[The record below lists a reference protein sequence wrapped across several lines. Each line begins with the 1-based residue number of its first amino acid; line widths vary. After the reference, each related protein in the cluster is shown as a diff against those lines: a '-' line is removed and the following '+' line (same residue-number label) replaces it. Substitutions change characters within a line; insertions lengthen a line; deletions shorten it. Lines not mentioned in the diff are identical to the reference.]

1 MKKALSLIMAALM
14 VVAMFA
20 GCGSSGGSE
29 STQTKTTEANIQQE
43 QPVEETVEE
52 ASGEKLELVLLAMT
66 LGDAGMNDAMYAGF
80 ERACAELNVNGRYI
94 EQGRDSAKYRALV
107 LDACETADLV
117 VASAGYGMVDE
128 LITAAQEYP
137 EVKFL
142 VLDCPTDQEG
152 IEDLPNFCG
161 AMCKQNELSFMA
173 GTLAASM
180 TETDRIGMVFG
191 MEYPTLSDFIIG
203 YIAGAQYIN
212 PDIKIAL
219 SASGSFSDQ
228 AAAKE
233 TTLAQAQL
241 NVDVVYAVGAS
252 SSYGTLEA
260 CKEAGVYGIGCDADM
275 AAQFIGK
282 DDEQADAIISS
293 AFKDW
298 GYLIYH
304 WVERIEK
311 GEDIPWGSVE
321 QYSLANDGCYLI
333 ENEIFE
339 KQVPDDVKSL
349 LEEIEQKLINGEIEC
364 PSYFTVE
371 ESVYQDMVASVR
383 LG

>member
-1 MKKALSLIMAALM
+1 MKKLVSISLAIVMLICL
-14 VVAMFA
+14 FA
-20 GCGSSGGSE
+20 GCGSKAPATAE
-29 STQTKTTEANIQQE
+29 DPVVQA
-43 QPVEETVEE
+43 PVENKVEVPAAAE
-52 ASGEKLELVLLAMT
+52 APEEKLDLVLLAMT

-80 ERACAELNVNGRYI
+80 QRACDELNVNGRYI

-107 LDACETADLV
+107 LDACESADLV

-128 LITAAQEYP
+128 IITAAQEYP
-137 EVKFL
+137 DIQFL
-142 VLDCPTDQEG
+142 VLDCPVDQEG
-152 IEDLPNFCG
+152 IEDIPNFCG

-173 GTLAASM
+173 GALAAGM

-203 YIAGAQYIN
+203 YIAGAKYVN

-233 TTLAQAQL
+233 TALAQTQL
-241 NVDVVYAVGAS
+241 NVDVIYAVGAS

-282 DDEQADAIISS
+282 DEAQADAIISS

-298 GYLIYH
+298 GYLIFH
-304 WVERIEK
+304 WVERIVNG
-311 GEDIPWGSVE
+311 GEIPWGNVE
-321 QYSLANDGCYLI
+321 QYTPANDGCYLI
-333 ENEIFE
+333 ENEIYN
-339 KQVPDDVKSL
+339 KQVPSEVKDML
-349 LEEIEQKLINGEIEC
+349 ADIKQKLIDGEIEC

-383 LG
+383 LS